1 MKNARKISAV
11 AIIVCIVIHIG
22 YVALQFSQRLKPDD
36 ILNDVVNVESS
47 MLTSDE
53 ATRLESLCEQKGK
66 ESHLYFYV
74 RDQGEAVDNADLSN
88 SVVIYLQDK
97 GISDV
102 QTGVKHE
109 NVIQKTGSAYLDVV
123 GAVNGISAEQVGNN
137 NSRYFDM
144 IAVQGHIKKM
154 IALFMGLTGVLFIM
168 NVWRSRRNGC

>member
-1 MKNARKISAV
+1 MKNARKISA
-11 AIIVCIVIHIG
+11 IVIIICIAIHVG
-22 YVALQFSQRLKPDD
+22 YIALQFSQRLKPDD

-47 MLTSDE
+47 ILTSDE
-53 ATRLESLCEQKGK
+53 LGRLESLCEQKGK

-109 NVIQKTGSAYLDVV
+109 YVIQKTGSAYLDVV

-154 IALFMGLTGVLFIM
+154 LAVFIGFTGILFIM